1 MSLTIAQQCDP
12 GAMFLQKL
20 KMMLMYGASFKLRPY
35 EEVVL
40 DAWRNKLSPEGNT
53 LLTGQLTHLV
63 SYQRQAGDMMLCFFP
78 LGRHPFPPLS
88 ERMLFPC
95 RLDCAAALVHL
106 TGADKQGV
114 RDKIRAEIS
123 LCSGKL
129 TFIEFNL
136 PPSKKLVHDV
146 EVTKVEMLRDPMIPA
161 SVETVSDA
169 QLREDILKTI
179 YSKLPGEYLQLVGE
193 SKGVSINGWRVHAVQ
208 DILKHPKRD
217 GSYYLLAEK
226 EGMTIG
232 VKEDEFSGQVYYFDY
247 DDDRGEKIT
256 AGLRKFFEGFR
267 SSNK

>member
-1 MSLTIAQQCDP
+1 MQINAVEQWPRNFVQVFLYGAGWTGSFSFRMIIKSAWAFLRCLFPISGILFNVQSLTHT
-12 GAMFLQKL
+12 
-20 KMMLMYGASFKLRPY
+20 LRYCKPS
-35 EEVVL
+35 EIISVL
-40 DAWRNKLSPEGNT
+40 
-53 LLTGQLTHLV
+53 
-63 SYQRQAGDMMLCFFP
+63 GD
-78 LGRHPFPPLS
+78 
-88 ERMLFPC
+88 
-95 RLDCAAALVHL
+95 
-106 TGADKQGV
+106 
-114 RDKIRAEIS
+114 
-123 LCSGKL
+123 
-129 TFIEFNL
+129 
-136 PPSKKLVHDV
+136 
-146 EVTKVEMLRDPMIPA
+146 
-161 SVETVSDA
+161 
-169 QLREDILKTI
+169 LKTI